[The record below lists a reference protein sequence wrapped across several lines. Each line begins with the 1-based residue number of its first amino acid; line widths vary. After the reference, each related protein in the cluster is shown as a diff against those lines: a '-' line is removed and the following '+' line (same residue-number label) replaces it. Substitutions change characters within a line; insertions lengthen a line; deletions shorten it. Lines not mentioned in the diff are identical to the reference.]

1 MCPVRGINGIVGD
14 TFAETCRVS
23 GSGGFC
29 RIKNGKQLHPLALHS
44 VAVVV
49 SYLQLGEGGGNIR
62 HRDDDETITHNRTT
76 FSISSLKGTREPN
89 DREWI

>member
-14 TFAETCRVS
+14 TFAETCRVG

-29 RIKNGKQLHPLALHS
+29 RIKNGKQLHS

-62 HRDDDETITHNRTT
+62 HRDDD
-76 FSISSLKGTREPN
+76 
-89 DREWI
+89 